1 MVMLAKGRGILLGRG
16 DFVNLADEQSSIV
29 AEDIFLDVLKHFK
42 FLRNILKP

>member
-29 AEDIFLDVLKHFK
+29 AEDIFLDVLKHFI
-42 FLRNILKP
+42 FLHNIL